1 MTDIG
6 ITGLLLIIANFI
18 FSYKGF
24 KDLSFFDSYK
34 FEVDKIFINKEYKR
48 LITSGFLHVS
58 WPHLIFNMFSL
69 FAFSGLLESQIGGL
83 NFLIIYFGS
92 LIGGDLL
99 ALFVHKHHGDYSSVG
114 ASGAVCGVIFASIA
128 LFPDLGIGMFGLPFS
143 IPSWIY
149 GIIYVLY
156 SIYAIKSKSDNVGHE
171 AHLGGALIGMI
182 LAILIQ
188 PTALL
193 QNYLIILL
201 ITIPTIIFIY
211 LILTKPQI
219 LLIDNYYFKSHKKYE
234 DIDHQYNEERAKR
247 QKELDFLLDKISKK
261 GIESLSKQ
269 EKQKLD
275 EYSKKI
281 R

>member
-6 ITGLLLIIANFI
+6 ITGLFLIIANFI

-24 KDLSFFDSYK
+24 KDLSFFDNYK

-48 LITSGFLHVS
+48 LITSGFLHVN

-69 FAFSGLLESQIGGL
+69 FAFSYFLESQIGGL
-83 NFLIIYFGS
+83 NFLMIYFGS

-99 ALFVHKHHGDYSSVG
+99 ALFVHKHHGDYSAVG

-128 LFPDLGIGMFGLPFS
+128 LFPDLGIGIFGLPFS

-156 SIYAIKSKSDNVGHE
+156 SIYAIKSKNDNVGHE

-182 LAILIQ
+182 LATLIQ
-188 PTALL
+188 PTALI

-211 LILTKPQI
+211 LILTKPHI
-219 LLIDNYYFKSHKKYE
+219 LLIDNYYFKSHIKYE
-234 DIDHQYNEERAKR
+234 NIDHQYNEERAKR
-247 QKELDFLLDKISKK
+247 QKEIDVLLDKISKK

-269 EKQKLD
+269 EKQKLN

>member
-34 FEVDKIFINKEYKR
+34 FEVDKIFINNEYKR

-83 NFLIIYFGS
+83 NFLMIYFGS

-211 LILTKPQI
+211 LILTNPQF

>member
-6 ITGLLLIIANFI
+6 IIGLLLIIANFI

-34 FEVDKIFINKEYKR
+34 FEVDKVFINKEYKR

-83 NFLIIYFGS
+83 SFLMIYFGS

-156 SIYAIKSKSDNVGHE
+156 SIYAIKSKNDNVGHE

-188 PTALL
+188 PTALI

-201 ITIPTIIFIY
+201 ITIPTIVFIY

-247 QKELDFLLDKISKK
+247 QKELDVLLDKISKK
-261 GIESLSKQ
+261 GIESLSKH

>member
-6 ITGLLLIIANFI
+6 IIGLLLIIANFI

-34 FEVDKIFINKEYKR
+34 FEVDKVFINKEYKR

-83 NFLIIYFGS
+83 SFLMIYFGS

-188 PTALL
+188 PTALI

-201 ITIPTIIFIY
+201 ITIPTIVFIY

-247 QKELDFLLDKISKK
+247 QKELDVLLDKISKK
-261 GIESLSKQ
+261 GIESLSKH

>member
-34 FEVDKIFINKEYKR
+34 FEVDKIFINNEYKR

-83 NFLIIYFGS
+83 NFLMIYFGS

-99 ALFVHKHHGDYSSVG
+99 ALFVHKHHGDYASVG

-188 PTALL
+188 PTALI

-211 LILTKPQI
+211 LILTNPQF